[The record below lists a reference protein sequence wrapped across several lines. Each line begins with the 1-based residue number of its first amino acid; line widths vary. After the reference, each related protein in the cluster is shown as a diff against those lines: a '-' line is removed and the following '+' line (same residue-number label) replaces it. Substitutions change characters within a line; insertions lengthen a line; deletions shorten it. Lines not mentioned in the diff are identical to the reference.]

1 MNTLVIRKIGI
12 DMNKFAMMKQKNA
25 IDSEILLI
33 TQEECAE
40 VTQAIS
46 KVFRFGMEDE
56 YKGQTNREHLEEE
69 LGDLMCMIE
78 LLIEN
83 NIVSEAALI
92 TAKNEKLNK
101 LMTWSNIFKEVA

>member
-1 MNTLVIRKIGI
+1 M
-12 DMNKFAMMKQKNA
+12 MNKFAAIKRKNA

-46 KVFRFGMEDE
+46 KVFRFGMDDE
-56 YKGQTNREHLEEE
+56 YNGVSNREHLEEE
-69 LGDLMCMIE
+69 IGDLMCMID
-78 LLIEN
+78 LLIDN
-83 NIVSEAALI
+83 GVVSEAAVM

-101 LMTWSNIFKEVA
+101 LMTWSKIFSEMNEKTA

>member
-1 MNTLVIRKIGI
+1 
-12 DMNKFAMMKQKNA
+12 MNKFAMMKQKNA

-40 VTQAIS
+40 VSQAIS
-46 KVFRFGMEDE
+46 KVFRFGMEDSHPVT
-56 YKGQTNREHLEEE
+56 GINNREHLEEE
-69 LGDLMCMIE
+69 LGDLLCMIE

-83 NIVSEAALI
+83 GVVSEAALM

-101 LMTWSNIFKEVA
+101 LMTWSNIFNKEVA